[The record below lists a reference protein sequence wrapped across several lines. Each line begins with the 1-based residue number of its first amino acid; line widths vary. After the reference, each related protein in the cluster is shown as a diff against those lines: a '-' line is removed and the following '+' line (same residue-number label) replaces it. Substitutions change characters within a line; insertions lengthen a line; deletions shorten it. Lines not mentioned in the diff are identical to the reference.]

1 MRAKIEKSI
10 PKKKAFAGK
19 TDKSRV
25 KFFEKV
31 INNLLTVLTEH
42 RLASS
47 VDSYVVGSPGFV
59 KDEFFEFM
67 KEEAKRQGDKLLQEV
82 LAKLI
87 LAHCS
92 SGFKQSLNEILSN
105 PEVREKSK
113 TQHCAAELGYLEAFF
128 ENLRKD
134 EGKCCY
140 GFKCVQYALECKA
153 IQTLLISDHLFRSK
167 STEVRKQYV

>member
-1 MRAKIEKSI
+1 MVKLRAKIEKSI

-19 TDKSRV
+19 TDKSRL

-31 INNLLTVLTEH
+31 MNNLTSVLVDH
-42 RLASS
+42 KLASC

-67 KEEAKRQGDKLLQEV
+67 KEEVKRQGDKLMQEV
-82 LAKLI
+82 VSKMI

-92 SGFKQSLNEILSN
+92 SGFKQSLNEILNN

-113 TQHCAAELGYLEAFF
+113 TQHCAAE
-128 ENLRKD
+128 
-134 EGKCCY
+134 
-140 GFKCVQYALECKA
+140 
-153 IQTLLISDHLFRSK
+153 
-167 STEVRKQYV
+167 